1 MDKQPVGQ
9 LPDLASSNNDD
20 EIMVITN
27 DEYNQLKKE
36 KISDFITD
44 LQSTNTNNSLTT
56 GSDGKLFVSKTINAS
71 DVDGVLSLDNIPQ
84 LSTNKLPKTG
94 ISADNYSYP
103 ASITVNDRGQVVS
116 ITEGSAAEAGA
127 YLDQSQ
133 ITNCILE
140 IPQNIKY
147 TLEDG
152 VLTIKAGTII
162 TVPYGTTD
170 QSAMYPVGATFLNN
184 NFKVVKTYFTDNK
197 FFVQAEVQ
205 ADASVSSSAAAGNRM
220 VGLAPQSNGSYNY
233 ADTACYSGATAP
245 TATATLA
252 IWYDTTNNVIKETD
266 NSGDSWNEAY
276 WCLPLLLVERTN
288 QEWTNV
294 LNVFNGMGYIGNTV
308 FVNPDVKVLITTA
321 VNDDGSK
328 ENTEYTTDSIYLGST
343 TVSNIEFVIAITPA
357 SFNTR
362 KNCYIVTYSFYSI
375 SPVPPEN
382 TEKWL
387 NSQNGLFYILRDGVW
402 ELDPQVHLGFG
413 TISDRV
419 ITDFQP
425 FGTVSV
431 ADDQTV
437 LHKWGDET
445 IYGQKTFNQPIVSTA
460 NGVVTTGNFIVKTA
474 DGASTDAVIAINSDT
489 GVRCGSLRFEN
500 GDGFN
505 RAMLIAAAENET
517 SNSIILYNSNTTA
530 YATCPTYTANY
541 ADSSVKI
548 VTTAYMANHWTTSK
562 PTTSSTA
569 SKARPAVVIQ
579 NYVNG
584 TSWYRV
590 WSDGWIEQGGRAYVY
605 FSSSTANDG
614 DNVTTISFLKAF
626 TNTNY
631 MPVFTIERYS
641 SEAVQRT
648 DDSTVLIQAVTNN
661 NMKVYCCDSGN
672 NWYHTYIRWRACG
685 Y

>member
-1 MDKQPVGQ
+1 MDKLPVGQ
-9 LPDLASSNNDD
+9 LPDLQQSNNDD

-27 DEYNQLKKE
+27 SEYSQLKKE

-84 LSTNKLPKTG
+84 LSTNKLPETG

-170 QSAMYPVGATFLNN
+170 QSTTYPVGATFLNN
-184 NFKVVKTYFTDNK
+184 NFKVVKTYFNNNK

-205 ADASVSSSAAAGNRM
+205 ADLSVSSTAADSNRL
-220 VGLAPQSNGSYNY
+220 VGLAPQSNGTYNY
-233 ADTACYSGATAP
+233 TDTACYSGATAP

-252 IWYDTTNNVIKETD
+252 IWYDTTNNVIKQTD
-266 NSGDSWNEAY
+266 NSGESWDENY
-276 WCLPLLLVERTN
+276 WCLPLLLAERAN

-294 LNVFNGMGYIGNTV
+294 LNVFNGLGYIGGTV
-308 FVNPDVKVLITTA
+308 FVNPGVKVLITTA

-328 ENTEYTTDSIYLGST
+328 VNTAYTTDSVYLGTSSA
-343 TVSNIEFVIAITPA
+343 SNIEFFIALTPA
-357 SFNTR
+357 SFNTG
-362 KNCYIVTYSFYSI
+362 KNGYVVESSSYSI

-382 TEKWL
+382 TTKWL
-387 NSQNGLFYILRDGVW
+387 NSQNGLFYLLRDGVFG
-402 ELDPQVHLGFG
+402 LDPQVHLGFG
-413 TISDRV
+413 TISDGV
-419 ITDFQP
+419 ITEFNQY
-425 FGTVSV
+425 GTVSV

-437 LHKWGDET
+437 MHKWGDET
-445 IYGQKTFNQPIVSTA
+445 INGQKTFNQPIVSTA
-460 NGVVTTGNFIVKTA
+460 NGVTSTGNFIVKTA
-474 DGASTDAVIAINSDT
+474 DGAVTDAVIAINSDT
-489 GVRCGSLRFEN
+489 NKRCGSLRFTN
-500 GDGFN
+500 GSGYNEIALTAAKEDGDISTMGMRN
-505 RAMLIAAAENET
+505 TNGT
-517 SNSIILYNSNTTA
+517 LYA
-530 YATCPTYTANY
+530 YCPTYTNY
-541 ADSSVKI
+541 ADSSTKI
-548 VTTAYMANHWTTSK
+548 VTTAYLANRWTTSK

-569 SKARPAVVIQ
+569 SKARPGVVIQ
-579 NYVNG
+579 NYRSG
-584 TSWYRV
+584 TTGAIKF
-590 WSDGWIEQGGRAYVY
+590 SDGLIIQWGSYVPN
-605 FSSSTANDG
+605 TANENKNITITYPIAFS
-614 DNVTTISFLKAF
+614 DNNYSLSFSRISTRGSASFDKENMPNSTTKTGFVIWAKA
-626 TNTNY
+626 Y
-631 MPVFTIERYS
+631 LDLVKGCWLAI
-641 SEAVQRT
+641 
-648 DDSTVLIQAVTNN
+648 
-661 NMKVYCCDSGN
+661 
-672 NWYHTYIRWRACG
+672 G

>member
-9 LPDLASSNNDD
+9 LPDLTQSNNDD

-84 LSTNKLPKTG
+84 LTANKLPKTG

-205 ADASVSSSAAAGNRM
+205 ADRSVSSTAADSNRL
-220 VGLAPQSNGSYNY
+220 VGLAPQSHKTYNY
-233 ADTACYSGATAP
+233 TDTACYSGTTAP
-245 TATATLA
+245 TNTDTLA
-252 IWYDTTNNVIKETD
+252 IWYDTANNVIKQTN

-276 WCLPLLLVERTN
+276 WCLPLLLVEKAN
-288 QEWTNV
+288 QEWTQV
-294 LNVFNGMGYIGNTV
+294 LNVFNGMGYIGSTAWVDKGVKLLSANGRNADGTLNNKEITINNLIIRTNPIGASLDWFRLGESGNGNQEFIDMSKNTYYEQEEEPITARYSLWYKPSENITRYV
-308 FVNPDVKVLITTA
+308 HGTAGEWVKCYNIRAVEATADSTGKITSFKPKQPFRAVDYNEYRTEIDKIDNKVSKSGDTMTGNLILKQPNQMSLTLNRTDIEIGTTGSERRNVGGYTAQANGTTLALVQGYIDADGSTGLQMITRKPDNSGYGAVLSLITTP
-321 VNDDGSK
+321 DGSYLFDFPK
-328 ENTEYTTDSIYLGST
+328 CTTK
-343 TVSNIEFVIAITPA
+343 A
-357 SFNTR
+357 
-362 KNCYIVTYSFYSI
+362 
-375 SPVPPEN
+375 
-382 TEKWL
+382 
-387 NSQNGLFYILRDGVW
+387 
-402 ELDPQVHLGFG
+402 
-413 TISDRV
+413 
-419 ITDFQP
+419 
-425 FGTVSV
+425 
-431 ADDQTV
+431 
-437 LHKWGDET
+437 
-445 IYGQKTFNQPIVSTA
+445 
-460 NGVVTTGNFIVKTA
+460 
-474 DGASTDAVIAINSDT
+474 
-489 GVRCGSLRFEN
+489 
-500 GDGFN
+500 
-505 RAMLIAAAENET
+505 
-517 SNSIILYNSNTTA
+517 
-530 YATCPTYTANY
+530 
-541 ADSSVKI
+541 
-548 VTTAYMANHWTTSK
+548 
-562 PTTSSTA
+562 TTSSTA

-579 NYVNG
+579 NYVSGYN
-584 TSWYRV
+584 WYRV
-590 WSDGWIEQGGRAYVY
+590 WSDGWIEQGGRVY
-605 FSSSTANDG
+605 MNTATNQTL
-614 DNVTTISFLKAF
+614 NFNKAF
-626 TNTNY
+626 TTTNY
-631 MPVFTIERYS
+631 TIVSSAEGYNSRENLGITARYS
-641 SEAVQRT
+641 SYVIVDNDQTE
-648 DDSTVLIQAVTNN
+648 N
-661 NMKVYCCDSGN
+661 Y
-672 NWYHTYIRWRACG
+672 NWYACG